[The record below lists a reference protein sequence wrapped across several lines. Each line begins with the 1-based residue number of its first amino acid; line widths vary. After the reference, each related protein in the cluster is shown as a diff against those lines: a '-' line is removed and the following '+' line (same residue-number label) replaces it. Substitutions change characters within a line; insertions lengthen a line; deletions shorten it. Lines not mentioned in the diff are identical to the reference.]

1 MDFTLE
7 LSAEWLKNR
16 RGLVAQASKKTR
28 QKKKQEREDLLE
40 QNQHLREE
48 RKQILDK
55 LSELESEINKPLR
68 SEDALL
74 TLENERLRQELEQ
87 HKQFVSGVFQ
97 QLGNVEQ
104 SQKSSMGEL
113 SKQNREFSMLH
124 FLRLLADSQ
133 SNLEWKR
140 PPFPEH
146 EPFFKPMEVTV
157 LYHRSHEGVLNLRVD
172 FSLYEHV
179 CPVKLRDAMTKCW
192 EDLDAYEAV
201 FGKGSLSLSRE
212 LVEFR
217 VEDNHEV
224 LECFHT
230 REPSA
235 DADYRYRDL
244 VYLVAKGSV
253 DLAKSTLNLGVRGD
267 LATCVS
273 GEIKKRPK
281 LDMVGT
287 ANCAFYTK
295 TITEH
300 GDSDSD
306 SFQAKRMMS
315 TNLEAIFCWNENE
328 VEDERTSAVWMFT
341 FAPSFESYVGGPNDY
356 ISEKGTVGA
365 KAVQVFQDLLKTCIA
380 KALTAE

>member
-7 LSAEWLKNR
+7 LPSEWLKNR

-28 QKKKQEREDLLE
+28 QKKKQEREELLE

-55 LSELESEINKPLR
+55 LSQLESEINQPLG

-74 TLENERLRQELEQ
+74 TLENDRLRQELEQ

-113 SKQNREFSMLH
+113 SKQNREFSVLH

-133 SNLEWKR
+133 SNMEWKR

-146 EPFFKPMEVTV
+146 EPFFKPLEVTI
-157 LYHRSHEGVLNLRVD
+157 LYHRSRQGVLNMRVD
-172 FSLYEHV
+172 FSLYERV

-192 EDLDAYEAV
+192 EDLDAYESV

-230 REPSA
+230 REPMA
-235 DADYRYRDL
+235 DAEYQYRDL
-244 VYLVAKGSV
+244 VYLVAKGKM
-253 DLAKSTLNLGVRGD
+253 DLAKSTLDLGVRGD
-267 LATCVS
+267 MAACVS
-273 GEIKKRPK
+273 GEVKKRPK
-281 LDMVGT
+281 LDMVGM

-300 GDSDSD
+300 GECDSD
-306 SFQAKRMMS
+306 SFQAKREMS
-315 TNLEAIFCWNENE
+315 TNLEAIFCWNEAE
-328 VEDERTSAVWMFT
+328 GEDERTSAVWMFT
-341 FAPSFESYVGGPNDY
+341 FAPSFESYIGGPNDY
-356 ISEKGTVGA
+356 ISQKGTVGA
-365 KAVQVFQDLLKTCIA
+365 KAVQAFQDLLKTCIG
-380 KALTAE
+380 KALQTE